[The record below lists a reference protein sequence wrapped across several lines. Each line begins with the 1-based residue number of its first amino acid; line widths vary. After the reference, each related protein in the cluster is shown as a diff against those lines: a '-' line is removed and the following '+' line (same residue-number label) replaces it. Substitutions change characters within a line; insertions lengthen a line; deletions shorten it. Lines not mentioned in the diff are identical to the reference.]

1 MKKYLAI
8 LMMMLVSTATFAE
21 EGDKW
26 LGVNLN
32 YGFSSEY
39 KNFGIGGKFQYEI
52 KQNLRLEAAANY
64 FFSRSVGGDYGDL
77 RTWMLDANV
86 NAHYLIHLSEKLRVY
101 PILGPSF
108 LFAKASDKD
117 GGVTDHFT
125 GSRVRLGVNIGAGI
139 EYQLNDQ
146 LKLNADFK
154 YQYHKDFDRPVI
166 AVGVCYFWQ

>member
-1 MKKYLAI
+1 
-8 LMMMLVSTATFAE
+8 MMLLGTTASFAD

-52 KQNLRLEAAANY
+52 KPNLRLEGAANY
-64 FFSRSVGGDYGDL
+64 FFSRSVGEDYGDL
-77 RTWMLDANV
+77 RTWMLDANANV
-86 NAHYLIHLSEKLRVY
+86 QYLIHLTDRLNVY
-101 PILGPSF
+101 PILGPSL

-117 GGVTDHFT
+117 GGFTDHFT

-139 EYQLNDQ
+139 EYQLNDH
-146 LKLNADFK
+146 LKANADFK

-166 AVGVCYFWQ
+166 AVGVSYYWQ

>member
-1 MKKYLAI
+1 MKKYLTI
-8 LMMMLVSTATFAE
+8 FIMMLVSTATFAE

-26 LGVNLN
+26 VGVNLN

-52 KQNLRLEAAANY
+52 KENLRLEAAANY
-64 FFSRSVGGDYGDL
+64 FFSRSVGDGYGEL

-86 NAHYLIHLSEKLRVY
+86 NAQYLIHFSDKLRVY
-101 PILGPSF
+101 PIIGPTF
-108 LFAKASDKD
+108 MLAKASDKD

-146 LKLNADFK
+146 IKLNADFK
-154 YQYHKDFDRPVI
+154 YQYLKDFDRPVI
-166 AVGVCYFWQ
+166 AIGACYKL